1 LDLQLVDV
9 TLKSFTNAL
18 EGLVGEKLHDK
29 TLTL

>member
-9 TLKSFTNAL
+9 TLKSFTNAPK
-18 EGLVGEKLHDK
+18 GLDGEKRHDK